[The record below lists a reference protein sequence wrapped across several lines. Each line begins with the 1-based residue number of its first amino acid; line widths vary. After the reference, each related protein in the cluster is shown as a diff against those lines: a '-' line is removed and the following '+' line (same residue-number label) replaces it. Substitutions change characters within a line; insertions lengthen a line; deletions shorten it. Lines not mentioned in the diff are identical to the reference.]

1 MRWLALDY
9 IIGVSGEGDN
19 TARRICTHGV
29 KAEEASGQAG
39 ECRVQSIRLRVR
51 RKARLVLSWRECER
65 RVLEGTASFAR
76 DFCYRQC
83 GLGSVSIGSTFKK
96 ILKTGRGEIA
106 TAATKHGNTTQHG
119 RRRRDVSQ

>member
-1 MRWLALDY
+1 VHVTFSR
-9 IIGVSGEGDN
+9 
-19 TARRICTHGV
+19 
-29 KAEEASGQAG
+29 
-39 ECRVQSIRLRVR
+39 
-51 RKARLVLSWRECER
+51 
-65 RVLEGTASFAR
+65 
-76 DFCYRQC
+76 YRQC

>member
-1 MRWLALDY
+1 
-9 IIGVSGEGDN
+9 V
-19 TARRICTHGV
+19 
-29 KAEEASGQAG
+29 
-39 ECRVQSIRLRVR
+39 SIRLREESSAGAVL
-51 RKARLVLSWRECER
+51 ARGLFHSSER
-65 RVLEGTASFAR
+65 LLEGTPSCAR

-119 RRRRDVSQ
+119 RRRRNVSQ